1 MPPEA
6 GGRVGILAG
15 GGALPA
21 ILVEACRAAGPEPFV
36 VAFNGFADP
45 ALARDAGAAWVDLG
59 AVDAVLELLRG
70 AACSAV
76 VLAGSVRRPPLSAL
90 RADGRGARLIAKAA
104 LARGDD
110 ALLRLVVEELE
121 AEGFRVVG
129 PDQLL
134 AGLLAPPGPLGAL
147 APGAAHLADIALGAC
162 AARELGVAD
171 LGQAV
176 VVSGGVVVGAEDGAG
191 TDALL
196 KTCGGA
202 ARGGVLVKASK
213 PGQERR
219 VDLPAIGTHT
229 VAGAAAAG
237 IAGIAVEA
245 GAALVVDRG
254 AVAAAAAA
262 AGLFV
267 YGFDSADPGAARK

>member
-1 MPPEA
+1 MSPED

-15 GGALPA
+15 GGALPG
-21 ILVEACRAAGPEPFV
+21 ILVEACRVAGPEPFV

-45 ALARDAGAAWVDLG
+45 ALAQSAEAVWVDLG
-59 AVDAVLELLRG
+59 AVNATLELLRG

-76 VLAGSVRRPPLSAL
+76 VLAGSVRRPRLSAL
-90 RADGRGARLIAKAA
+90 RADGRGARLIARAA

-121 AEGFRVVG
+121 HEGFRVVG
-129 PDQLL
+129 PDHLL
-134 AGLLAPPGPLGAL
+134 ASLLATPGPLGGV
-147 APGAAHLADIALGAC
+147 APGPAHLADIALGVD
-162 AARELGVAD
+162 AARALGEAD

-176 VVSGGVVVGAEDGAG
+176 VVCAGAVVATETAAG

-196 KTCGGA
+196 NACRGVA
-202 ARGGVLVKASK
+202 SGGVLVKASK

-219 VDLPAIGTHT
+219 VDLPAIGEDT

-237 IAGIAVEA
+237 LEGIAVEA
-245 GAALVVDRG
+245 GAALVVDRRG
-254 AVAAAAAA
+254 VVAAADA

-267 YGFDSADPGAARK
+267 YGFDSADPGAAQP